1 MEAVEA
7 ITKGWQIIV
16 GIVTVVVIAAQA
28 HLRIAVL
35 EEKVRTLF
43 DLLNKIQTGNTRK

>member
-7 ITKGWQIIV
+7 VTKGWQIIV

-43 DLLNKIQTGNTRK
+43 DLVNKHSAK